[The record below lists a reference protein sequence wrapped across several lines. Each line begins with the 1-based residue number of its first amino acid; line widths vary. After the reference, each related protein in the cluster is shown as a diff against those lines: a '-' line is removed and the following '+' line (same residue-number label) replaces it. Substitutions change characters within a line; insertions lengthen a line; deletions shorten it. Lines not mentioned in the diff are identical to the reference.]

1 MGREQELLKLL
12 AENKGTALTVRE
24 MADKLGL
31 KSPGAVHRYLR
42 KLKDEGLIDW
52 DPKRARTI
60 RVLS

>member
-31 KSPGAVHRYLR
+31 KSPGAVHRYLH